1 MWGSF
6 QALALISEGLPSPL
20 AGDFTIVLRQALA
33 LKAICGDPSRI
44 SACSKEALS
53 EKGGCGKTKP

>member
-1 MWGSF
+1 
-6 QALALISEGLPSPL
+6 L

-53 EKGGCGKTKP
+53 EIGGSGKTKPQLE

>member
-1 MWGSF
+1 MRGSF
-6 QALALISEGLPSPL
+6 QGLALVQRVCCQRL

-33 LKAICGDPSRI
+33 LKAIRGDPSRI

-53 EKGGCGKTKP
+53 EIGGSGKTKP

>member
-1 MWGSF
+1 
-6 QALALISEGLPSPL
+6 L

-53 EKGGCGKTKP
+53 EKAGCGKTKP

>member
-1 MWGSF
+1 
-6 QALALISEGLPSPL
+6 L

-44 SACSKEALS
+44 SARSKVALS